1 MRQAALLLLIS
12 LLVSLP
18 MHATVKSTG
27 IPQIINYANAEIPA
41 GSQTWMINVASDGL
55 AYFANNDGVL
65 VFDGIS
71 WRVHN
76 LPNRTVVRSVKALDG
91 KIYAGGFNE
100 IGYFEANKSGILTFN
115 SLQQQLPENL
125 RDFGEVWKIH
135 ALNGAI
141 VFQSFEQLMI
151 YGDGQFITLKAPVSF
166 HFSFV
171 VNDKLY
177 INDQVNGLYQLENNQ
192 LVPLAGTS
200 ALAGKL
206 LWSMLPHGDDMLIA
220 TADDGLY
227 RYKNQQLTPWNTPVA
242 ALLKQKQIYCAYP
255 IDDENLAFGTIQD
268 GLVIS
273 DFEGN
278 ITQHINLDQG
288 LQNNTVLS
296 MTIDHWGNLWLGLDN
311 GIDYVEINSPLTYF
325 TYSNNLS
332 AGYSAVLHNGIL
344 YLGTNRGVFYH
355 NWKSLQTGN
364 TGQKFKLIPQTQG
377 QVWDLTVIDETL
389 FCGHNSGI
397 FIIEDTVAQLISEV
411 QGAWSFVKPE
421 QQNNIILSGTYTR
434 LVKLQRINGSWKEA
448 AIISGFKE
456 SSRFLIN
463 AGPLQLWMSHG
474 YKGVFKIHLN
484 ETFDTVVQ
492 VEHYDS
498 RHGFPADKNIRV
510 CELFGKAVFT
520 TGEGYYSYGADSNI
534 FQLDLEL
541 NKIIANGKAN
551 LLKADDKKNIW
562 YFTNEEAGVYRL
574 QEDGSYVNVDVPF
587 RELKGKYIR
596 WFQMVYPIDEQHVLI
611 GLQNGFAHYTQD
623 FQKNYRKGYNA
634 LIRSVDLPMID
645 SLIYGGNKN
654 LNSNEISLP
663 YQLNQLHFTFSAV
676 DFENPKMLQFSS
688 RLEGF
693 EEEWTAWQSEANRQ
707 FTNLRHGDYTF
718 RVKAI
723 NVFGYESEEASIS
736 FTIMPPWYFSWWA
749 FSVYVLL
756 LLSAIYVFYKYL
768 KNRIKKSKKLF
779 AEEQEKAFLE
789 REKQLQTETLKAEK
803 EVIRLRNEK
812 LRQEM
817 VQKDKEL
824 ANSTMQ
830 MIHKSKSLTYL
841 KRELQILAKETK
853 NDTVIS
859 RIRSMTKRINRDID
873 TDKQWEVFESHF
885 ESVHEEFLKRLKQQY
900 PELSPRELKLCAYLR
915 LNISSKE
922 IASLMNISVRGVEIS
937 RYRLRKKLSLE
948 HDQNLTD
955 FIMMF

>member
-1 MRQAALLLLIS
+1 
-12 LLVSLP
+12 
-18 MHATVKSTG
+18 
-27 IPQIINYANAEIPA
+27 
-41 GSQTWMINVASDGL
+41 
-55 AYFANNDGVL
+55 
-65 VFDGIS
+65 
-71 WRVHN
+71 
-76 LPNRTVVRSVKALDG
+76 
-91 KIYAGGFNE
+91 
-100 IGYFEANKSGILTFN
+100 
-115 SLQQQLPENL
+115 
-125 RDFGEVWKIH
+125 
-135 ALNGAI
+135 
-141 VFQSFEQLMI
+141 
-151 YGDGQFITLKAPVSF
+151 
-166 HFSFV
+166 
-171 VNDKLY
+171 
-177 INDQVNGLYQLENNQ
+177 
-192 LVPLAGTS
+192 
-200 ALAGKL
+200 
-206 LWSMLPHGDDMLIA
+206 
-220 TADDGLY
+220 
-227 RYKNQQLTPWNTPVA
+227 
-242 ALLKQKQIYCAYP
+242 
-255 IDDENLAFGTIQD
+255 
-268 GLVIS
+268 
-273 DFEGN
+273 
-278 ITQHINLDQG
+278 
-288 LQNNTVLS
+288 
-296 MTIDHWGNLWLGLDN
+296 
-311 GIDYVEINSPLTYF
+311 
-325 TYSNNLS
+325 
-332 AGYSAVLHNGIL
+332 
-344 YLGTNRGVFYH
+344 
-355 NWKSLQTGN
+355 
-364 TGQKFKLIPQTQG
+364 
-377 QVWDLTVIDETL
+377 
-389 FCGHNSGI
+389 
-397 FIIEDTVAQLISEV
+397 
-411 QGAWSFVKPE
+411 
-421 QQNNIILSGTYTR
+421 
-434 LVKLQRINGSWKEA
+434 
-448 AIISGFKE
+448 
-456 SSRFLIN
+456 
-463 AGPLQLWMSHG
+463 
-474 YKGVFKIHLN
+474 
-484 ETFDTVVQ
+484 
-492 VEHYDS
+492 
-498 RHGFPADKNIRV
+498 
-510 CELFGKAVFT
+510 
-520 TGEGYYSYGADSNI
+520 
-534 FQLDLEL
+534 
-541 NKIIANGKAN
+541 
-551 LLKADDKKNIW
+551 
-562 YFTNEEAGVYRL
+562 
-574 QEDGSYVNVDVPF
+574 
-587 RELKGKYIR
+587 
-596 WFQMVYPIDEQHVLI
+596 DEQHVLI

-645 SLIYGGNKN
+645 SLIYGGNKK

-723 NVFGYESEEASIS
+723 NVFGHESEEAMIS

-756 LLSAIYVFYKYL
+756 LLAAIYVFYKYL